1 MALALAALGAIGVG
15 VAICVVVYALCV
27 VSGRI
32 SRSLGE

>member
-1 MALALAALGAIGVG
+1 MALLLAGVGALGAG
-15 VAICVVVYALCV
+15 VAIVLVVYCVCV